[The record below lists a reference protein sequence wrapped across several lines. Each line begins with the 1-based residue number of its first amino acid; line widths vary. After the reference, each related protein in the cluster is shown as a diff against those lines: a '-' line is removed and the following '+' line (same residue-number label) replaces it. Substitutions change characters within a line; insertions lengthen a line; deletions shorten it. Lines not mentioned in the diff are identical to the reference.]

1 MGLKK
6 GENSCLGLPALPDQA
21 RRLLQMRRY
30 VLVLR
35 LHREARGGLER
46 RKVLRSKRNHQSSIC
61 SAFNPKS
68 NVVDQSKR
76 VACSGQIATP
86 C

>member
-35 LHREARGGLER
+35 LRREARGGLER
-46 RKVLRSKRNHQSSIC
+46 RKVLRSKRNHQSGMC
-61 SAFNPKS
+61 SAFKPKS
-68 NVVDQSKR
+68 KVVDQSTQHAR
-76 VACSGQIATP
+76 ES
-86 C
+86 